1 MASKILL
8 RVVQGLGV
16 AVVAAGLSLG
26 AIPLA
31 NAEAAW
37 DLEQYDD
44 CIISGGA
51 AMLCCVESGGDWV
64 EPEGYPELGKC
75 YAPPASSDH
84 TTNPTPPRKPN
95 VHSADVPTPGRTQS
109 PAGPAN
115 PTVPKAN
122 VSEPGQSQPNQPT
135 KPSVPKAG
143 VSNPGASQPS
153 SPSNS
158 GLA

>member
-1 MASKILL
+1 MTSKILV

-26 AIPLA
+26 ASPLA
-31 NAEAAW
+31 SAEAAW

-44 CIISGGA
+44 CIISGGEQQQ
-51 AMLCCVESGGDWV
+51 CCLDSGGMTV
-64 EPEGYPELGKC
+64 EGDAQKC
-75 YAPPASSDH
+75 VAPPASSDH
-84 TTNPTPPRKPN
+84 TTNPSPPRKPN
-95 VHSADVPTPGRTQS
+95 VHSADVPTPGRSQS
-109 PAGPAN
+109 PTGSAN